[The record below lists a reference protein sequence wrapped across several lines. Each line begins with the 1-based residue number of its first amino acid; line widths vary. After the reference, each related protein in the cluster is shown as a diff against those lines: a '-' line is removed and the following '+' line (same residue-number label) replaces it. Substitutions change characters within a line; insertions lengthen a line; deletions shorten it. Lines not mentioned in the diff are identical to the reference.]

1 MRKSHLINDNQ
12 MKNIQK
18 RSYAAPETVSVELE
32 PNSVLCASEFTT
44 LMWVDDVEIVNTI
57 DDFAL

>member
-1 MRKSHLINDNQ
+1 M
-12 MKNIQK
+12 QK

-44 LMWVDDVEIVNTI
+44 LMWGDDVEIVNTI